1 MACVLCGQMKRLVRW
16 GAATFFACT
25 IGFEVPAL
33 TGSGSMFQPAALGRA
48 ALLFV
53 AAVVGMCRTGCVSA
67 IVVNCSIC

>member
-1 MACVLCGQMKRLVRW
+1 MKRLVRW

-53 AAVVGMCRTGCVSA
+53 AAVVGMCRTA
-67 IVVNCSIC
+67 